1 MSLNPKTDMQRR
13 DFLNIF
19 NAPTNNKNAFPEN
32 PPSTKGLTP
41 YTGDWGFEEASHLLR
56 RTTFGPSLEQ
66 LNQVAAM
73 DLDSAITLIFAPQP
87 LPTPPLNANYPDDTS
102 TPIGESWVGKPLNA
116 INTNNHKKSRR
127 KSILSWNKEV
137 LSLEGI
143 SIREKMTL
151 FWHNH
156 FATESLTVPEAVY
169 RHITLLRTHA
179 LGNFRQLT
187 KEITVDA
194 HMLKYLNGN
203 ENVKAEP
210 NENYARELL
219 ELFTVAKGPLIGAGD
234 YSTYT
239 EQDVQ
244 AGAKILTGWRIKGQ
258 NSTDPN
264 QPLEVYF
271 NNAKHSQGTK
281 TLSYHFD
288 QATIAENGA
297 DEYKDFI
304 DIIFQ
309 KSSVAHFIVT
319 KLYRYFV
326 YYDITPTVKQNI
338 IEPLAQLLIDSNYEI
353 KPVLEKLFKSEHF
366 FDAPTRGCLIKNS
379 IDFIESLF
387 KQLNFQQPTDLV
399 DKYALNKKVAGYQIS
414 LGMKYFAP
422 PSVAGWK
429 AYYQSPTY
437 HRLWINP
444 VTYQKRNAI
453 KNIFIGNG
461 ISINQTKYKVDLIS
475 VIQLTSSP
483 NNPVTVVDELTKLL
497 LPLPVNTSLKLFL
510 KTVLIPGLP
519 DFEWTMEYNN
529 YLDNPSD
536 ENIRKSLEKKIRNLL
551 KAILELPEFQ
561 LS

>member
-1 MSLNPKTDMQRR
+1 MQRR
-13 DFLNIF
+13 DFLSLITNQSR
-19 NAPTNNKNAFPEN
+19 TNNNFPEN
-32 PPSTKGLTP
+32 PPSTKGLAP
-41 YTGDWGFEEASHLLR
+41 YTGVWNFEEASHLLR
-56 RTTFGPSLEQ
+56 RTMFGPSLAQ
-66 LNQVAAM
+66 INQVADM
-73 DLDSAITLIFAPQP
+73 DLDTAIALVLADQP
-87 LPTPPLNANYPDDTS
+87 LPSPPLNATYPDDTS

-116 INTNNHKKSRR
+116 INTNEHKQSRR
-127 KSILSWNKEV
+127 KSIFSWNREV
-137 LSLEGI
+137 LSAEGI
-143 SIREKMTL
+143 SICEKMTL

-156 FATESLTVPEAVY
+156 FATESVAVPEAVY
-169 RHITLLRTHA
+169 RHISLLRTHA

-187 KEITVDA
+187 KDVTIDA
-194 HMLKYLNGN
+194 HMLRYLNGN
-203 ENVKAEP
+203 ENVSAEP

-244 AGAKILTGWRIKGQ
+244 QGAKILTGWKIRGR
-258 NSTDPN
+258 NSTDAN

-271 NNAKHSQGTK
+271 VNSKHSTGPK
-281 TLSYHFD
+281 ALSYHFA
-288 QATIAENGA
+288 QATITENGA

-309 KSSVAHFIVT
+309 QESVAHFIIT

-326 YYDITPTVKQNI
+326 YYDVTPTVEQNI
-338 IEPLAQLLIDSNYEI
+338 IQPLTQLLIDSDYEI

-366 FDAPTRGCLIKNS
+366 FDAPTRGCLIKNP
-379 IDFIESLF
+379 IDFIESMF
-387 KQLNFQQPTDLV
+387 KQLDFQQPTDLA
-399 DKYALNKKVAGYQIS
+399 DKYVLNKKIADYQIS
-414 LGMKYFAP
+414 LGMQYFGP

-437 HRLWINP
+437 HRIWVNP
-444 VTYQKRNAI
+444 VTYQKRNAV
-453 KNIFIGNG
+453 KNLILGNG
-461 ISINQTKYKVDLIS
+461 ISVGQTKYKVDLIG
-475 VIQLTSSP
+475 VVQLTTSP
-483 NNPVTVVDELTKLL
+483 SNPITVVDELTKLL
-497 LPLPVNTSLKLFL
+497 LPLPANTSLKLFL

-529 YLDNPSD
+529 YLADPSD
-536 ENIRKSLEKKIRNLL
+536 ENIKKSIEKKIANLL